1 MHNGLKDG
9 GVGRLIKKWKHAMLR
24 CRVAISYSLTLTARI
39 ASFLSFLNCV
49 LQLLQRP
56 YVPNS
61 YKWGGGEGLLG
72 NSGRKSISFSLKYSM
87 SLIRNININSVQY
100 CTGNDYLFIF
110 LAMNFDGKKSQD
122 DIIKWKGIFQY
133 SNNNNNKEKLSDF
146 NPFKL
151 HHFPK

>member
-1 MHNGLKDG
+1 
-9 GVGRLIKKWKHAMLR
+9 
-24 CRVAISYSLTLTARI
+24 
-39 ASFLSFLNCV
+39 
-49 LQLLQRP
+49 
-56 YVPNS
+56 
-61 YKWGGGEGLLG
+61 
-72 NSGRKSISFSLKYSM
+72 M

-100 CTGNDYLFIF
+100 CTGNDFFILF